1 MYDKLVDSKEI
12 KLLYNDIAGLIDN
25 TKQKVYRSVN
35 TELINLYWNIGRTIK
50 EDIIK
55 KERADY
61 GKKIIDNLSKEL
73 IANYGRGYGRRNLFN
88 MVSFYE
94 AFGDFEIVH
103 TLSAQLTWSHIKE
116 LISLEDNL
124 KREFYATMCNTERW
138 SVRTLRERMGSMM
151 YERTAISKKPEE
163 TIANDLKLLREE
175 NRMTPDLFFK
185 DPYVSDF
192 LGLEDTYS
200 EKDLENAILAELEKF
215 ILEMGSDFAFLGR
228 QKRIT
233 IDDEDY
239 YIDLLFYH
247 RKMRRLVAVEL
258 KLDKFKPEHKGQVEL
273 YLRWL
278 NKHERNEGEEA
289 PIGLI
294 LCAKKSQE
302 TVELL
307 ELDKSG
313 IHVAQ
318 YITQLPPKEIFEEKL
333 HKAIV
338 KARLQ
343 LEQRNNDSE
352 I

>member
-1 MYDKLVDSKEI
+1 MDDKLSDIFEI
-12 KLLYNDIAGLIDN
+12 KGLYNDIAGLIDN
-25 TKQKVYRSVN
+25 TKEKVYRSVN

-61 GKKIIDNLSKEL
+61 GKKIIDNLSKVLVE
-73 IANYGRGYGRRNLFN
+73 NYGRGYGRRNLFN
-88 MVSFYE
+88 MISFYE
-94 AFGDFEIVH
+94 TFGDFKIVH

-138 SVRTLRERMGSMM
+138 SVRTLRERIGSMM

-163 TIANDLKLLREE
+163 TIVNDLKLLREE
-175 NRMTPDLFFK
+175 NKMTPELFFK
-185 DPYVSDF
+185 DPYVLDF
-192 LGLEDTYS
+192 LGLQDTYS

-278 NKHERNEGEEA
+278 NKYERNEGEEA

-343 LEQRNNDSE
+343 LEQRRNDNE

>member
-1 MYDKLVDSKEI
+1 MDDKLPESKEI
-12 KLLYNDIAGLIDN
+12 KLLYNDIAGLIDG
-25 TKQKVYRSVN
+25 TKEKVYRSVN
-35 TELINLYWNIGRTIK
+35 TELINLYWNIGKIIK

-55 KERADY
+55 KERAEY
-61 GKKIIDNLSKEL
+61 GKQIIDNLSKEL
-73 IANYGRGYGRRNLFN
+73 IGNYGRGYGRRNLFN

-116 LISLEDNL
+116 LISLENNL

-138 SVRTLRERMGSMM
+138 SVRTLRERIGSMM

-163 TIANDLKLLREE
+163 TIVNDLKLLREE
-175 NRMTPDLFFK
+175 NKMTPELFFK
-185 DPYVSDF
+185 DPYVLDF

-318 YITQLPPKEIFEEKL
+318 YITQLPPKEVFEEKL

-343 LEQRNNDSE
+343 LEQRDKDNE